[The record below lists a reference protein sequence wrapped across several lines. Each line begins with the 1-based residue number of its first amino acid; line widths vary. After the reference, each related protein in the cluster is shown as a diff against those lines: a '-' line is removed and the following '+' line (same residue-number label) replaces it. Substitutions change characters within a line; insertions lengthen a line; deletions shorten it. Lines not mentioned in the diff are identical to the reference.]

1 MNILVAMPTYEE
13 HEIRL
18 KKACPE
24 AAFTFLH
31 GNRPEREQLE
41 NAEIIIGN
49 IPSGD
54 LQYCRNLKFLQLSMA
69 GSDTFA
75 GKVPENVL
83 LANSSGAYGLAISE
97 HMLGMLLMLT
107 KKLYL
112 YRDNQNEAVWHD
124 EGNVTSIFGSRVLTV
139 GLGDIGGEF
148 AKRCKS
154 LGAYN
159 IGIRRTMRSCP
170 EFMDEMHTLDE
181 LDSLLPSADVVA
193 LALPNSDASRH
204 LMNEARL
211 RSMKRGAILLNVGRG
226 SAVDTDALV
235 KVLNEGL
242 IMAGIDVTDPEPLP
256 KEHPLWHCPGIIITP
271 HISGYYHLRHTQDT
285 IIEIAACNIENYMN
299 GRPIRNLVDRN
310 TGYRAV
316 ENRY

>member
-159 IGIRRTMRSCP
+159 MGIRRTMRSCP

-193 LALPNSDASRH
+193 LALPNSEASRH

-235 KVLNEGL
+235 RVLNEGL

-299 GRPIRNLVDRN
+299 GRPIRNLVDRI

>member
-75 GKVPENVL
+75 GKVPENIL

-112 YRDNQNEAVWHD
+112 YRDNQNGAVWHD

-193 LALPNSDASRH
+193 LALPNSEASRH

-299 GRPIRNLVDRN
+299 GRPIRNLVDRI

>member
-193 LALPNSDASRH
+193 LALPNSEASRH

-256 KEHPLWHCPGIIITP
+256 KEHPLWHCP
-271 HISGYYHLRHTQDT
+271 RH
-285 IIEIAACNIENYMN
+285 
-299 GRPIRNLVDRN
+299 PV
-310 TGYRAV
+310 RAGHP
-316 ENRY
+316 

>member
-97 HMLGMLLMLT
+97 HMLGMLLILT

-193 LALPNSDASRH
+193 LALPNSEASRH

-299 GRPIRNLVDRN
+299 GRPIRNLVDRI

>member
-13 HEIRL
+13 HEKRL

-193 LALPNSDASRH
+193 LALPNSEASRH

-242 IMAGIDVTDPEPLP
+242 ITAGIDVTDPEPLP

-299 GRPIRNLVDRN
+299 GRPIRNLVDRI

>member
-170 EFMDEMHTLDE
+170 EFMDEMHTLYE

-193 LALPNSDASRH
+193 LALPNSEASRH

-299 GRPIRNLVDRN
+299 GRPIRNLVDRI

>member
-75 GKVPENVL
+75 GKVPENIL

-193 LALPNSDASRH
+193 LALPNSEASRH

-299 GRPIRNLVDRN
+299 GRPIRNLVDRI

>member
-193 LALPNSDASRH
+193 LALPNSEASRH

-256 KEHPLWHCPGIIITP
+256 QEHPLWHCTGIIITP
-271 HISGYYHLRHTQDT
+271 HISGYYHLRQTQDT

-299 GRPIRNLVDRN
+299 GRPIRHLVDRI

>member
-83 LANSSGAYGLAISE
+83 LANSSGAYGIAISE

-193 LALPNSDASRH
+193 LALPNSEASRH

-299 GRPIRNLVDRN
+299 GRPIRNLVDRI

>member
-124 EGNVTSIFGSRVLTV
+124 EGNVTSIFGSRVMTV

-193 LALPNSDASRH
+193 LALPNSEASRH

-242 IMAGIDVTDPEPLP
+242 ITAGIDVTDPEPLP

-299 GRPIRNLVDRN
+299 GRPIRNLVDRI

>member
-75 GKVPENVL
+75 GKVPENIL
-83 LANSSGAYGLAISE
+83 LANSSGAYGIAISE

-193 LALPNSDASRH
+193 LALPNSEASRH

-299 GRPIRNLVDRN
+299 GRPIRNLVDRI

>member
-13 HEIRL
+13 HETRL

-41 NAEIIIGN
+41 NAEIIVGN
-49 IPSGD
+49 ISFDD
-54 LQYCRNLKFLQLSMA
+54 LQYCMNLKFLQLSMA
-69 GSDTFA
+69 GSDSFA
-75 GKVPENVL
+75 GRVPESVL

-112 YRDNQNEAVWHD
+112 YRDNQNEGVWHD
-124 EGNVTSIFGSRVLTV
+124 EGNVTSIFGSRGLTV

-159 IGIRRTMRSCP
+159 MGIRRTMRSCP
-170 EFMDEMHTLDE
+170 EYMDEMHTLDE

-242 IMAGIDVTDPEPLP
+242 IRAGIDVTDPEPLP

-285 IIEIAACNIENYMN
+285 IIEIVACNIENYMN

>member
-193 LALPNSDASRH
+193 LALPNSEASRH

-256 KEHPLWHCPGIIITP
+256 KEHPIWHCPGIIITP

-299 GRPIRNLVDRN
+299 GRPIRNLVDRI

>member
-193 LALPNSDASRH
+193 LALPNSEASRH

-235 KVLNEGL
+235 RVLNEGL

-299 GRPIRNLVDRN
+299 GRPIRNLVDRI

>member
-75 GKVPENVL
+75 GKVPENIL

-193 LALPNSDASRH
+193 LALPNSEASRH

-242 IMAGIDVTDPEPLP
+242 ITAGIDVTDPEPLP

-299 GRPIRNLVDRN
+299 GRPIRNLVDRI

>member
-1 MNILVAMPTYEE
+1 
-13 HEIRL
+13 
-18 KKACPE
+18 
-24 AAFTFLH
+24 
-31 GNRPEREQLE
+31 
-41 NAEIIIGN
+41 
-49 IPSGD
+49 
-54 LQYCRNLKFLQLSMA
+54 
-69 GSDTFA
+69 
-75 GKVPENVL
+75 
-83 LANSSGAYGLAISE
+83 
-97 HMLGMLLMLT
+97 
-107 KKLYL
+107 
-112 YRDNQNEAVWHD
+112 
-124 EGNVTSIFGSRVLTV
+124 
-139 GLGDIGGEF
+139 
-148 AKRCKS
+148 
-154 LGAYN
+154 
-159 IGIRRTMRSCP
+159 MRSCP

-193 LALPNSDASRH
+193 LALPNSEASRH

-242 IMAGIDVTDPEPLP
+242 ITAGIDVTDPEPLP

-299 GRPIRNLVDRN
+299 GRPIRNLVDRI

>member
-193 LALPNSDASRH
+193 LALPNSEASRH

-299 GRPIRNLVDRN
+299 GRPIRNLVDRI

>member
-193 LALPNSDASRH
+193 LALPNSEASRH

>member
-193 LALPNSDASRH
+193 LALPNSEASRH

-256 KEHPLWHCPGIIITP
+256 KDHPLWHCPGIIITP

-299 GRPIRNLVDRN
+299 GRPIRNLVDRI